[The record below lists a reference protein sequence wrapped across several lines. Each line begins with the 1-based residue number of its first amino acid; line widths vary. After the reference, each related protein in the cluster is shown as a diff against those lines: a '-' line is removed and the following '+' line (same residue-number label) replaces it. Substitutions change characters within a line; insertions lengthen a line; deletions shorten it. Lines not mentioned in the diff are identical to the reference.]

1 MDPKSEEG
9 LFLGYSTNS
18 RAYRVYKLRTKV
30 IVESI
35 NVVIDDLTPARTSDN
50 EEDVATTLP
59 TSDEAVAE
67 EESDSDD
74 ESNVPTLG

>member
-18 RAYRVYKLRTKV
+18 RAYRVYNQRTKV

-35 NVVIDDLTPARTSDN
+35 NVVIDDMTSAKTSDT
-50 EEDVATTLP
+50 EDDVATTLP
-59 TSDEAVAE
+59 TSEEEVAE
-67 EESDSDD
+67 KESDS
-74 ESNVPTLG
+74 